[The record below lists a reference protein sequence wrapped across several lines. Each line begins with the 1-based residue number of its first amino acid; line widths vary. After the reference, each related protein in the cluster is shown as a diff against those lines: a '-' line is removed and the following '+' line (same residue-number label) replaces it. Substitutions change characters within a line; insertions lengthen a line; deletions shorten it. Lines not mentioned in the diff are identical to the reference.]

1 MDEAQTCVT
10 GKMCTIKQR
19 NGDFFFPAYD
29 LVATAKKSRE
39 RMY

>member
-1 MDEAQTCVT
+1 MDEAQICAS

-19 NGDFFFPAYD
+19 YGDFFSAYD

-39 RMY
+39 RIY